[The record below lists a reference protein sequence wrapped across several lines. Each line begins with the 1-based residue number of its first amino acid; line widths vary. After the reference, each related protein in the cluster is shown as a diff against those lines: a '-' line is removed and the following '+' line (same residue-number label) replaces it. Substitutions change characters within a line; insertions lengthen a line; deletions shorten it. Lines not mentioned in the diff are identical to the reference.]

1 MVSDQFKTNILKF
14 GKLISIRITFND
26 GTSYEKDDI
35 TYCQKAFDCEPFK
48 TVMQFVDIEIKNSIN
63 VHYKEFTLEFGVK
76 AEETDEYEYI
86 NWGTYIVDNDSIE
99 KKIDTNTTKF
109 TAYDYLKKASKNYE
123 EMKIEYP
130 ITLKGYLE
138 AICNVLGYTLM
149 TEEFANADTILYD
162 DRFIGNIKYTY
173 RDVLNN
179 IAGAAG
185 GIIYL
190 NGSNLYIKYQTET
203 NYVIDEN
210 NLKKL
215 SLSSKFGPLNSLGLT
230 IATKNDTSYKKDEES
245 IKTNGLYETELI
257 NNVIINSSRGDF
269 STKLFE
275 QIKGIEFYQFELES
289 FGYTFFEPY
298 DYVTITDL
306 NGVTHKSL
314 IMSDTITVTT
324 GLNETISCQIDN
336 PYVVDYTKTNNIQ
349 DLIKDTTEDL
359 QDAVYYYTNDDTLR
373 ISNQDIEIIR
383 IRFTSKV
390 QATPLFNANLIMKID
405 TPGLLEFT
413 YILDNN
419 EYYVHPK
426 HSVLEG
432 WCTLHLFVP
441 FYQIKGNQ
449 VHDIVVYVNSL
460 DATGSISRNQ
470 IQATVNGQGLEVV
483 GNDWDGTIQII
494 TEVDPIT
501 IRNISNSNIAIKG
514 IETSIDFKNTEPS
527 GFNLVNEV
535 QPIAIHLP
543 SQSIV
548 IKGIE
553 AGIGYSKVVV
563 DEQIKFNPMTKQNF
577 IYDSKYVLFNNDVSL
592 ITDYMFDQATQLD
605 IDSGKL
611 QELSIDIE
619 QFKQVEQIMLE
630 VE

>member
-1 MVSDQFKTNILKF
+1 MISDTFKTNILKF
-14 GKLISIRITFND
+14 GKMISIRITFDD
-26 GTSYEKDDI
+26 GTIYEKDDI

-63 VHYKEFTLEFGVK
+63 VRYKEFDLEFGVK

-130 ITLKGYLE
+130 ITLKGFLE

-149 TEEFANADTILYD
+149 TEEFANFDAILYD

-173 RDVLNN
+173 RDILNN
-179 IAGAAG
+179 IAGAVG

-190 NGSNLYIKYQTET
+190 NGSNLYIKYPTET

-215 SLSSKFGPLNSLGLT
+215 SLSNEFGPLNSLGLT

-245 IKTNGLYETELI
+245 IKTNGLHETELI
-257 NNVIINSSRGDF
+257 NNVIVNSSRGDF

-275 QIKGIEFYQFELES
+275 QIKGLEFYQFELES
-289 FGYTFFEPY
+289 FGFTFFEPY

-306 NGVTHKSL
+306 NGVAHKSL

-324 GLNETISCQIDN
+324 GLNETISCQIDI

-373 ISNQDIEIIR
+373 ISNQDVEIIR

-413 YILDNN
+413 YILDNL

-501 IRNISNSNIAIKG
+501 IRNISNPNISIKD
-514 IETSIDFKNTEPS
+514 IETSLEFKDSQPS

-535 QPIAIHLP
+535 QPI
-543 SQSIV
+543 SISFAGHSLT

-553 AGIGYSKVVV
+553 AGIGYSKIIV
-563 DEQIKFNPMTKQNF
+563 DEQIKFNSMTKQNF
-577 IYDSKYVLFNNDVSL
+577 IYDSKYTLFNENVSL
-592 ITDYMFDQATQLD
+592 ITDYTFNQATQLD

-611 QELSIDIE
+611 QELSLDIE
-619 QFKQVEQIMLE
+619 QFKSVENIMLE

>member
-1 MVSDQFKTNILKF
+1 M
-14 GKLISIRITFND
+14 ISVRITFND
-26 GTSYEKDDI
+26 GTIYEKDDI

-63 VHYKEFTLEFGVK
+63 VRYKEFTLEFGVK
-76 AEETDEYEYI
+76 ADETDEYEYI

-130 ITLKGYLE
+130 TTLKGYLE
-138 AICNVLGYTLM
+138 AICNVLGYTLK
-149 TEEFANADTILYD
+149 TEEFANFDTALHD
-162 DRFIGNIKYTY
+162 DKFIGNIKYTY
-173 RDVLNN
+173 RDILNN

-190 NGSNLYIKYQTET
+190 NGSDLYIKYPTET

-215 SLSSKFGPLNSLGLT
+215 SISNEFGPLNSLGLT
-230 IATKNDTSYKKDEES
+230 IASKNDTSYKKDEDS

-257 NNVIINSSRGDF
+257 NNVIVNSSRGDF

-275 QIKGIEFYQFELES
+275 QIKGLEFYQFELDS

-306 NGVTHKSL
+306 NGVAHKSL

-336 PYVVDYTKTNNIQ
+336 QYIVDYTKTNNIQ

-373 ISNQDIEIIR
+373 ITNQDVEIIR

-413 YILDNN
+413 YILDNL

-426 HSVLEG
+426 HSVVEG

-441 FYQIKGNQ
+441 FYQLEGNKA
-449 VHDIVVYVNSL
+449 HDIVVYVNSL
-460 DATGSISRNQ
+460 DAAGSISRNQ

-501 IRNISNSNIAIKG
+501 IRNITNSNITIKG
-514 IETSIDFKNTEPS
+514 IETSLEFKDSQPS
-527 GFNLVNEV
+527 GFNMVNEV
-535 QPIAIHLP
+535 QPI
-543 SQSIV
+543 SISFAGPNIT

-553 AGIGYSKVVV
+553 AGIGYSKIIV
-563 DEQIKFNPMTKQNF
+563 DEQIKFNSLSKQNF
-577 IYDSKYVLFNNDVSL
+577 IYDSKYVLFNENASL
-592 ITDYMFDQATQLD
+592 ITDYTFDQSTPLD
-605 IDSGKL
+605 VDSGKL
-611 QELSIDIE
+611 QELSIDLE
-619 QFKQVEQIMLE
+619 QFKSVENISLE
-630 VE
+630 VM

>member
-1 MVSDQFKTNILKF
+1 MVSDTFKTNILKF

-26 GTSYEKDDI
+26 GTIYEKDDI

-63 VHYKEFTLEFGVK
+63 VRYKEFTLEFGVK

-149 TEEFANADTILYD
+149 TEEFANFDTILYD

-190 NGSNLYIKYQTET
+190 NGSDLYIKYPTET
-203 NYVIDEN
+203 GYVIDEN

-215 SLSSKFGPLNSLGLT
+215 SLSNEFGPLNSLGLT
-230 IATKNDTSYKKDEES
+230 IATKNDTSYKKDEDS

-257 NNVIINSSRGDF
+257 NNVIVNSSRGDF

-275 QIKGIEFYQFELES
+275 QIKGLEFYQFELES
-289 FGYTFFEPY
+289 FGFTFFEPY

-373 ISNQDIEIIR
+373 ISNQDVEIIR

-405 TPGLLEFT
+405 APGLLEFT
-413 YILDNN
+413 YILDNL

-514 IETSIDFKNTEPS
+514 IETSLEFKDSQPS

-543 SQSIV
+543 SQNII

-553 AGIGYSKVVV
+553 AGIGYSKIIV
-563 DEQIKFNPMTKQNF
+563 DEQIKFNSLTKQNF

-592 ITDYMFDQATQLD
+592 ITDYTFDQATNLT

-619 QFKQVEQIMLE
+619 QFKSVENISLG

>member
-1 MVSDQFKTNILKF
+1 MVSEQFKNNILKF
-14 GKLISIRITFND
+14 GKMISVRITFND
-26 GTSYEKDDI
+26 GTIYEKDDI

-63 VHYKEFTLEFGVK
+63 VRYKEFTLEFGVK
-76 AEETDEYEYI
+76 ADETDEYEYI

-130 ITLKGYLE
+130 TTLKGYLE
-138 AICNVLGYTLM
+138 AICNVLGYTLK
-149 TEEFANADTILYD
+149 TEEFANFDTALHD

-173 RDVLNN
+173 RDILNN

-190 NGSNLYIKYQTET
+190 NGSDLYIKYPTET
-203 NYVIDEN
+203 GYVIDEN

-215 SLSSKFGPLNSLGLT
+215 SLSNEFGPLNSLGLT
-230 IATKNDTSYKKDEES
+230 IATKNDTSYKQDEDS
-245 IKTNGLYETELI
+245 IKTNGLHETELI
-257 NNVIINSSRGDF
+257 NNVIVNSSRGDF

-275 QIKGIEFYQFELES
+275 QIKGLEFYQFELES
-289 FGYTFFEPY
+289 FGYAFFEPY

-314 IMSDTITVTT
+314 ILSDTITVTT

-336 PYVVDYTKTNNIQ
+336 PYIVDYTKANNIQ

-373 ISNQDIEIIR
+373 ITNQDVEIIR

-413 YILDNN
+413 YVLDTL

-426 HSVLEG
+426 HSVVEG

-441 FYQIKGNQ
+441 FYQLEGNKA
-449 VHDIVVYVNSL
+449 HDIVVYVNSL

-501 IRNISNSNIAIKG
+501 IRNIANSNIAVKG
-514 IETSIDFKNTEPS
+514 IETSLEFKDSQPS
-527 GFNLVNEV
+527 GFNMVNEV
-535 QPIAIHLP
+535 QPI
-543 SQSIV
+543 SISFAGPNIT

-553 AGIGYSKVVV
+553 AGIGYSKIIV
-563 DEQIKFNPMTKQNF
+563 DEQIKFNSLSKQNF
-577 IYDSKYVLFNNDVSL
+577 IYDSKYVLFNENASL
-592 ITDYMFDQATQLD
+592 ITDYTFDQSTPLD
-605 IDSGKL
+605 VDSGKL
-611 QELSIDIE
+611 QELSIDLE
-619 QFKQVEQIMLE
+619 QFKSVENISLE
-630 VE
+630 VM